1 MLAFIRQWREGAAES
16 EEKWWVRSRRA
27 ARIASEIEAQAA
39 AAAARAA
46 ALARAEAGQIR
57 LARAIQRQC
66 ALDRIMIGF
75 NGTSVA
81 AATGSASSTDIAMFI
96 AT

>member
-46 ALARAEAGQIR
+46 ALARAEAELEQ
-57 LARAIQRQC
+57 ARVRAAQ
-66 ALDRIMIGF
+66 ALGWWPR
-75 NGTSVA
+75 
-81 AATGSASSTDIAMFI
+81 
-96 AT
+96 